1 MLHQV
6 DRVVYTHDLLL
17 FGKRV
22 PFYVGIGA
30 PERPYYM
37 RRNKYH
43 ANVVAKYGAAN
54 IAVSVWNTGLTME
67 AACVVEKELIQFL
80 KDEGL
85 RLTNLTVGGDGTVGY
100 VWTDE
105 QRAKKS
111 GANHPFYGRRYTL
124 AEKQKRS
131 LSMKGMWDRKQH
143 PCIGKVESET
153 AKKARVEKITA
164 AWTPEKRE
172 LHSKMLQ
179 GAGNPFHG
187 NTHGDETKAKISKTK
202 LGKRTGTSESYARSG
217 FAVKGSKWVTNG
229 ETSLRLYEPLLSEQ
243 LLSGW
248 WLGKCDKRGTK

>member
-17 FGKRV
+17 CGKRM

-43 ANVVAKYGAAN
+43 ANVVAKYGIAN
-54 IAVSVWNTGLTME
+54 VVVSIWNTGLTMA
-67 AACVVEKELIQFL
+67 AACEAEKELIQFL
-80 KDEGL
+80 KNEGV

-100 VWTDE
+100 IWTDE

-111 GANHPFYGRRYTL
+111 GDNHPFYGCHLTP
-124 AEKQKRS
+124 AEKQKQS
-131 LSMKGMWDRKQH
+131 LSMKGMWDKKQH

-153 AKKARVEKITA
+153 AKKARAEKIAA

-172 LHSKMLQ
+172 VHGKMLQ

-187 NTHGDETKAKISKTK
+187 KTHSDETKAKISRTK
-202 LGKRTGTSESYARSG
+202 LGKCTRTSESYARSG
-217 FAVKGSKWVTNG
+217 AAVKGSKWVTNG
-229 ETSLRLYEPLLSEQ
+229 ETSLRLYEPMLSEQ

-248 WLGKCDKRGTK
+248 WLGKYDKRGNK